1 MGREIGKL
9 SLERIKGPNFLGH
22 CKYKKEQGA
31 KTGKRKNEGR
41 RG

>member
-22 CKYKKEQGA
+22 CKYKKQGA